1 MEGAKLKECPF
12 LFKDIT
18 PRDLKSL
25 VLYEYKCGI
34 CNDANYVGKTKRHFI
49 ARGYEHLGVSVLTN
63 NKLKFNKNNATAVR
77 AHIHLDDASSLQD
90 IKIIGSASNDYHLKI
105 KESLLIHKFKPTLNT
120 QGDSIP
126 LLLFPN

>member
-1 MEGAKLKECPF
+1 M
-12 LFKDIT
+12 FKDII

-25 VLYEYKCGI
+25 LLYEYKSGI

-49 ARGYEHLGVSVLTN
+49 ARGYEHLGVSVSTN
-63 NKLKFNKNNATAVR
+63 NKLKFNKNSATAVR
-77 AHIHLDDASSLQD
+77 AHIHDLDHASSLED
-90 IKIIGSASNDYHLKI
+90 IKIIGSASNDFHLKI